1 MPSGDE
7 LARVASP
14 AVKGKW
20 ARGLVVGIRVAGKT
34 RVQGFGRFAKHPD
47 PGKIVFEIGSVTKT
61 FTGLLLADAVVRGKA
76 KLTDPV
82 KKYVDFAIP
91 SHKGKDIRLV
101 DLATHSS
108 GLPPMPTNFVIK
120 DQKNPYKDY
129 TQRDLVAFLAAHKL
143 ACAPGEN
150 FAYSNLG
157 MGLLGNVISPK
168 INHTDFETDIIN
180 RIARPLGMVETRI
193 KLTPSMKRR
202 LAAGHDS
209 RLAPSP
215 PWDIPALPG
224 AGALRSTADDMLKYL
239 AAQLEPEKTPLAA
252 AIALS
257 QKRHFKTGEKGGCGL
272 GWLIGSDKLGRIL
285 DHAGQ
290 TGAYASYVS
299 IDPRR
304 KLGVVVLSDTASPAA
319 MGTGFALMHRLRSG
333 SFRPSPLPVAVDL
346 PADRLRKCVGR
357 FRFDETGAIEVTYD
371 RKQLYMRRE
380 EGGPKLR
387 LDPVSKTRFFVRD
400 LPTLPVYFEF
410 VTDDAGHVTAVIADP
425 DGAKTK
431 ARRAESTGPKKR

>member
-1 MPSGDE
+1 MPSDDE
-7 LARVASP
+7 LARIAS
-14 AVKGKW
+14 AAIKGKW

-47 PGKIVFEIGSVTKT
+47 PGKIVLEIGSVTKT

-143 ACAPGEN
+143 TRAPGES

-168 INHTDFETDIIN
+168 INRTDLDTDIIN
-180 RIARPLGMVETRI
+180 RIARPLGMNDTRI
-193 KLTPSMKRR
+193 KLTGSMKRR
-202 LAAGHDS
+202 FAAGHNG
-209 RLAPSP
+209 LLKPSP
-215 PWDIPALPG
+215 PWDIPALAG

-239 AAQLEPEKTPLAA
+239 AAQLAPEKTPLAA

-257 QKRHFKTGEKGGCGL
+257 RKRHFKIGEMGGCGL
-272 GWLIGSDKLGRIL
+272 GWLMGRDKLGLIF

-290 TGAYASYVS
+290 TGGYASYAS
-299 IDPRR
+299 IDPQR
-304 KLGVVVLSDTASPAA
+304 KAGVVVLSDTAAPGA
-319 MGTGFALMHRLRSG
+319 MGTGMDLMHRLRSG
-333 SFRPSPLPVAVDL
+333 SLRPSLLPVPVDV
-346 PADRLRKCVGR
+346 PPDRLRKYTGK
-357 FRFDETGAIEVTYD
+357 FRFDKTTTVDITCEG
-371 RKQLYMRRE
+371 KQLYMQRP
-380 EGGPKLR
+380 GGPKLR
-387 LDPVSKTRFFVRD
+387 LDPMSKTRFFLRD
-400 LPTLPVYFEF
+400 LPVLPPVFEF
-410 VTDDAGHVTAVIADP
+410 ATDSAGRATAIIADP
-425 DGAKTK
+425 DGTKTK
-431 ARRAESTGPKKR
+431 APRVD